1 MHTLKGIIIN
11 FRNTMK
17 KNTSL
22 ILSASVSRTI
32 LSSKKKPLKNAWKDQ
47 FWKIFCGI
55 SYKWILECVWTA
67 LGICDTQMLNGNTLF
82 KVQKIE
88 SDGKSFVYRVCNQ
101 VFFSSVLDLCARQV
115 WHGCKRKCDW
125 STQFHS
131 WKNLMMATNIV
142 NWTSSN
148 IYGLT
153 LISSADIEY

>member
-1 MHTLKGIIIN
+1 MSPKVKTK
-11 FRNTMK
+11 
-17 KNTSL
+17 
-22 ILSASVSRTI
+22 
-32 LSSKKKPLKNAWKDQ
+32 LSSRASPLTSKNRIFEVSNRKFIRVQKYPKWNANLHIICQKKVNL
-47 FWKIFCGI
+47 KIFN
-55 SYKWILECVWTA
+55 CVWPA
-67 LGICDTQMLNGNTLF
+67 LRISDTHMLKGNTLF
-82 KVQKIE
+82 KVHKIG

-101 VFFSSVLDLCARQV
+101 VFFSVLDLCARQV
-115 WHGCKRKCDW
+115 WHGCERKCDW